1 MKLTV
6 PLIHL
11 PRQSYLTKAGTKTV
25 MHTSRI
31 KARPRDPLEDEAARM
46 ADALDVVGGTITKS
60 SRRRKLYNC
69 VKCFYE

>member
-1 MKLTV
+1 M
-6 PLIHL
+6 
-11 PRQSYLTKAGTKTV
+11 R
-25 MHTSRI
+25 TSRI

-46 ADALDVVGGTITKS
+46 ADALDVVGGTITKC